1 MMLPALLLRRR
12 ILRKW
17 RRWRS
22 RRFLNRLRKDL
33 LRLDDRLRHAD
44 YKRHER
50 RRICRELLGNIE
62 AAVQTYFREDK

>member
-17 RRWRS
+17 RRRRS

-33 LRLDDRLRHAD
+33 LRLDDRLSHAD